1 MLDFD
6 FESIC
11 LGLTRG
17 IIPTVF
23 QSSQAVR
30 TRIAKN
36 ASGNHVVAKSAAE
49 WNQSP
54 TICDLIGSRGGVP

>member
-1 MLDFD
+1 MLA
-6 FESIC
+6 
-11 LGLTRG
+11 GVTRG

-36 ASGNHVVAKSAAE
+36 ASGSQVVAKSA
-49 WNQSP
+49 S
-54 TICDLIGSRGGVP
+54 

>member
-11 LGLTRG
+11 VGLTRG

-30 TRIAKN
+30 TRIAKK
-36 ASGNHVVAKSAAE
+36 ASGNHVVAKSAAL

-54 TICDLIGSRGGVP
+54 TIS